1 MNEFHN
7 VIKQMTDDEVR
18 EAILQM
24 LEDESRN
31 DGIITSSWV
40 REITKRYSE
49 IAGDNNIFLTTSQ
62 INLYKEGCIRFIGNK
77 KT

>member
-31 DGIITSSWV
+31 DGIVTPD
-40 REITKRYSE
+40 ERYTDIDME
-49 IAGDNNIFLTTSQ
+49 YYTTRLS
-62 INLYKEGCIRFIGNK
+62 YFISRQVAVNK
-77 KT
+77 SVTDPS